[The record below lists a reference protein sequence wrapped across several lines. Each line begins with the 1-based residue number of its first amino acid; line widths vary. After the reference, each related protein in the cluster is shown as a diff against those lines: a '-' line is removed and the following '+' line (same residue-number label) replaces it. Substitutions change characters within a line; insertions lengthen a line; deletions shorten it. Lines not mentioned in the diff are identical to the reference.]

1 VRIAAGTSGFAY
13 KEWKGTFY
21 PENLPSTR
29 MLRFYAD
36 HFPTVEINHTFYRLP
51 RAEVLAGWA
60 EEVPP
65 GFSFALKAPRRITHM
80 QRLVGAEDV
89 LQAFE
94 RAADALGTKR
104 GPTLYQLPPYQR
116 KDVPRL
122 RGFLEQL
129 PVNGRAAFE
138 FRHASWFD
146 EEVYGV
152 LRERGAALCVAEA
165 DDFATPFVS
174 TAAFGYLRLRR
185 RDYSQDALRTW
196 AEQLRGAA
204 WSEAW
209 VFFKHDD
216 AGTAPRFATELA
228 GHIS

>member
-21 PENLPSTR
+21 PEDLPSAR

-94 RAADALGTKR
+94 RAAEALGTKR

-129 PVNGRAAFE
+129 PANGQAAFE

-146 EEVYGV
+146 DEVYGV

-174 TAAFGYLRLRR
+174 TAAFGYLRLRC

-196 AEQLRGAA
+196 AERLRGAA

>member
-13 KEWKGTFY
+13 KEWKGSFY
-21 PENLPSTR
+21 PENLPSAR

-36 HFPTVEINHTFYRLP
+36 RFATVEINHTFYRMP
-51 RAEVLAGWA
+51 RAELLAGWA
-60 EEVPP
+60 KEVPA
-65 GFSFALKAPRRITHM
+65 GFSFALKAPRRITHV
-80 QRLVGAEDV
+80 QRLAGAEDA

-94 RAADALGTKR
+94 RAAEALGTKR
-104 GPTLYQLPPYQR
+104 GPTLFQLPPYLR

-122 RGFLEQL
+122 REFLELL
-129 PVNGRAAFE
+129 PAGDRAAFE

-146 EEVYGV
+146 EEVYGL

-165 DDFATPFVS
+165 DDLATPFVS

-185 RDYSQDALRTW
+185 HDYSEDALRAW
-196 AEQLRGAA
+196 AERLRAAA

-228 GHIS
+228 RLVS